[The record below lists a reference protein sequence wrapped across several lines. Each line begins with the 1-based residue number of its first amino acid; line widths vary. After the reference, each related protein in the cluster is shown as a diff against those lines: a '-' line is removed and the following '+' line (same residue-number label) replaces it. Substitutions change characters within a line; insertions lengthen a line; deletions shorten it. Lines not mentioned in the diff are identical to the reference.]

1 MRGPRTRPILCTY
14 LPSKPANW
22 PLHLNPDL
30 AVKKPIMKLKPLT
43 ADLPSSGAQ
52 IFPWLGRT
60 GIKWIS
66 RGHLQVGTC
75 AFDHHC
81 FRAKT
86 AMQCPCDHHHMRL
99 RRLLRPKLGHS
110 WSSATRN
117 PNALAPCL
125 ECATPRNPRT
135 NMEPIERAPAKWARL
150 RLEEALGPS

>member
-60 GIKWIS
+60 GLS
-66 RGHLQVGTC
+66 GFPAGT
-75 AFDHHC
+75 F
-81 FRAKT
+81 K
-86 AMQCPCDHHHMRL
+86 
-99 RRLLRPKLGHS
+99 
-110 WSSATRN
+110 
-117 PNALAPCL
+117 
-125 ECATPRNPRT
+125 
-135 NMEPIERAPAKWARL
+135 
-150 RLEEALGPS
+150 